1 MSTPMIPSARAR
13 EQRERSRDVCDD
25 VTNAVRAMIESMARV
40 MHRVWMGF
48 DFDERF
54 DFRGNHFDFDFE
66 TFIRDDDDAND
77 D

>member
-1 MSTPMIPSARAR
+1 MSAPMIPSARAR

-25 VTNAVRAMIESMARV
+25 VTNAVRAMIESMARA
-40 MHRVWMGF
+40 MRRVWIGF
-48 DFDERF
+48 GFVERL

-66 TFIRDDDDAND
+66 TFSGDGDAND